1 MAANRF
7 CAIVLVGAYHNNS
20 VKEPKTKGIIQRKYT
35 NDFMVHSIHFS
46 LIFPHTQH
54 SSYFLFLIFS
64 LLINCSGYFLQ
75 FVKYTFVSRY
85 FFIKEL
91 REAQIVK
98 NILEDSFIKCGEIC
112 FFLNRPGFS
121 QE

>member
-35 NDFMVHSIHFS
+35 NDFYGSFYTFFTNIPSHTIFFS
-46 LIFPHTQH
+46 LP
-54 SSYFLFLIFS
+54 FLIFS
-64 LLINCSGYFLQ
+64 LWINCSGYFLQ

-91 REAQIVK
+91 REA
-98 NILEDSFIKCGEIC
+98 D
-112 FFLNRPGFS
+112 
-121 QE
+121 